1 MQQVIF
7 NKRRA
12 FFQNK
17 WTESIGKPKD
27 LWKALK
33 SLGLPNKLSSC
44 EVKALKTNK
53 QSNTM
58 LTQY

>member
-33 SLGLPNKLSSC
+33 SLGLPKNFLLVKL
-44 EVKALKTNK
+44 KL
-53 QSNTM
+53 
-58 LTQY
+58 